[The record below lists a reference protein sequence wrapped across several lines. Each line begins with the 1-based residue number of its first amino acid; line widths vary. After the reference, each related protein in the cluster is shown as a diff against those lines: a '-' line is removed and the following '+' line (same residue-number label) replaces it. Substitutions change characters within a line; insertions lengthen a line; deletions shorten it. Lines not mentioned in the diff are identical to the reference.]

1 MEYNK
6 MIRDMLPGDQVEG
19 YFALRTAQSRTSNSG
34 KPFLAASVA
43 DRSGVIDAKAWDYA
57 GPISAADEGKVVK
70 IRGTVSEFRGRRSS
84 PLSASVWPGRTTRW
98 I

>member
-43 DRSGVIDAKAWDYA
+43 DRSGVMDAKAWD
-57 GPISAADEGKVVK
+57 
-70 IRGTVSEFRGRRSS
+70 
-84 PLSASVWPGRTTRW
+84 
-98 I
+98 

>member
-43 DRSGVIDAKAWDYA
+43 DRSGVMDAKAWDYA
-57 GPISAADEGKVVK
+57 GPISAADEEKVVK
-70 IRGTVSEFRGRRSS
+70 IRGTVSRRSS

>member
-43 DRSGVIDAKAWDYA
+43 DRSGAIDAKAWDYA
-57 GPISAADEGKVVK
+57 GPISGG
-70 IRGTVSEFRGRRSS
+70 RCRSSGGRRSS
-84 PLSASVWPGRTTRW
+84 PLSASVWQGRTTRW

>member
-43 DRSGVIDAKAWDYA
+43 DRSGVMDAKAWDYA
-57 GPISAADEGKVVK
+57 GPISAADRGEG
-70 IRGTVSEFRGRRSS
+70 GED
-84 PLSASVWPGRTTRW
+84 PGDGVGVPGGAAAHH
-98 I
+98 